1 MKKRILQVS
10 TCVFRYDG
18 LSKVILSL
26 IDNCPCNNSEVYV
39 LLGKGAILEFYK
51 ELDNR
56 NIRYF
61 EGPDREKDLIGYSI
75 YLYNLLKKGKFDI
88 IHVHGN
94 SATMTIE
101 MTIAKICG
109 IKTRITHCHNTVT
122 NHPVIHSLLKPIL
135 NILVTSPVACGKDA
149 GEFLYNR
156 EFKIIPNCIDVSKYE
171 YNQEIR
177 NSVRNEL
184 KCKNEI
190 LIGHV
195 GRFTYQKNHKL
206 LIKIFYEIQKEI
218 GDSKLLLI
226 GEGELQDE
234 IKKLVSTLNIKDKVL
249 FYGTA
254 DNVNELMQAMDVFIL
269 PSRYEGLCITAIEAQ
284 AAGLPCLMTNTI
296 SRDTKISSNCQ
307 FIDINAPIKTWI
319 NAVKYI
325 INDNRDRRIGAKEVR
340 ENNYD
345 VAKLKEIIEKIWN
358 V

>member
-109 IKTRITHCHNTVT
+109 IKTRITHCHNT
-122 NHPVIHSLLKPIL
+122 
-135 NILVTSPVACGKDA
+135 
-149 GEFLYNR
+149 
-156 EFKIIPNCIDVSKYE
+156 FKTYIKYFGNVSCCLW
-171 YNQEIR
+171 QR
-177 NSVRNEL
+177 R
-184 KCKNEI
+184 
-190 LIGHV
+190 
-195 GRFTYQKNHKL
+195 RR
-206 LIKIFYEIQKEI
+206 
-218 GDSKLLLI
+218 
-226 GEGELQDE
+226 
-234 IKKLVSTLNIKDKVL
+234 
-249 FYGTA
+249 
-254 DNVNELMQAMDVFIL
+254 VF
-269 PSRYEGLCITAIEAQ
+269 
-284 AAGLPCLMTNTI
+284 
-296 SRDTKISSNCQ
+296 
-307 FIDINAPIKTWI
+307 
-319 NAVKYI
+319 V
-325 INDNRDRRIGAKEVR
+325 
-340 ENNYD
+340 
-345 VAKLKEIIEKIWN
+345 
-358 V
+358 